1 MRVSLSTSVFV
12 CFCVIFLCGVLWSVY
27 ASTFVTVSPTDY
39 QNILAELRSPAAML
53 SDTQFLEPELPV
65 TPDLFPVHHQH
76 CLNVTLT
83 GSQPPPWSPP
93 RTPPRP
99 CELVLRVPASELPDP
114 IPPKVRRPHIAL
126 NDQLLLS
133 EEEDRVYQ
141 EVEPSKSKSH
151 PVLAECEVDTDMAFS
166 TSSPSLTSISSITPS
181 SPDRTQTTGGR
192 HTCVLIGRQEVVG
205 SKEGTKEVTV
215 AGVAAAE
222 LEGDVKKWLKPDFI
236 ENVDRKCEMII
247 KDKCKWAEEE
257 TKALLERGARSLEN
271 EKLVVEMKGGG
282 HRMEGRDVLSR
293 SRPPGSEFKNNNKL
307 RPQPLE
313 KTLEGE
319 KFEGGREAKA
329 YRGGKMGAA
338 DENLEWTDK
347 EGLPDTHADVC
358 PASEGDVVAE
368 GKTVAR
374 LCPHFWRD
382 PLSTLGS
389 TEEEEEGRGTEGQKE
404 LKGVTKVRLEEMLDQ
419 VEQTEQ
425 EVLSLV
431 GWHSDSSS
439 VNVEPPTPGRSVS
452 SDLLDRRER

>member
-1 MRVSLSTSVFV
+1 M
-12 CFCVIFLCGVLWSVY
+12 LWSVY
-27 ASTFVTVSPTDY
+27 ASTFVIVSPTDY

-53 SDTQFLEPELPV
+53 SVTQFLEPELPV

-76 CLNVTLT
+76 CFNVTLT

-99 CELVLRVPASELPDP
+99 CELVLCVPASELPDP

-133 EEEDRVYQ
+133 EEEDRFYQ
-141 EVEPSKSKSH
+141 EMELSKSKSH
-151 PVLAECEVDTDMAFS
+151 PVLAECELDTDMAFS

-181 SPDRTQTTGGR
+181 SPERPQTAGGR
-192 HTCVLIGRQEVVG
+192 HTCVLIGRQDVVG
-205 SKEGTKEVTV
+205 SKESKKDVKVVGM
-215 AGVAAAE
+215 AAAE

-236 ENVDRKCEMII
+236 KNVDRKCEMII

-257 TKALLERGARSLEN
+257 TNVSLERGGRSSEK
-271 EKLVVEMKGGG
+271 EKLVVEMKGEGS
-282 HRMEGRDVLSR
+282 RMEARDVLSR
-293 SRPPGSEFKNNNKL
+293 SGAQLSPAGSDFKNNNKL
-307 RPQPLE
+307 QPQFVE

-338 DENLEWTDK
+338 DENLEWKDK
-347 EGLPDTHADVC
+347 EGLPGTHRDVC
-358 PASEGDVVAE
+358 LTSEGDVVAE
-368 GKTVAR
+368 GQTVTR
-374 LCPHFWRD
+374 LCPQFWRD
-382 PLSTLGS
+382 HLGTLGS
-389 TEEEEEGRGTEGQKE
+389 TEEEEEGDEELTGGLLLEVEEKGQGTEGQKE
-404 LKGVTKVRLEEMLDQ
+404 LKGVTKVRLEGILDQ
-419 VEQTEQ
+419 VEQTK

>member
-1 MRVSLSTSVFV
+1 M
-12 CFCVIFLCGVLWSVY
+12 LWSVY
-27 ASTFVTVSPTDY
+27 ASTFVIVSPTDY

-53 SDTQFLEPELPV
+53 SDTLFLEPELPV
-65 TPDLFPVHHQH
+65 TPDLSPVHHQH
-76 CLNVTLT
+76 CLNVTLA

-99 CELVLRVPASELPDP
+99 CELALCVPASQLPDP
-114 IPPKVRRPHIAL
+114 NPPKVRRPHIAL

-141 EVEPSKSKSH
+141 GAELSKSKSH
-151 PVLAECEVDTDMAFS
+151 PVLAECELDADMAFS

-181 SPDRTQTTGGR
+181 SPERPQTTGGR
-192 HTCVLIGRQEVVG
+192 HACVPIGRQEVVG
-205 SKEGTKEVTV
+205 SKDSQKDVAV
-215 AGVAAAE
+215 AGMAAAE

-236 ENVDRKCEMII
+236 KNVDRKCEMII
-247 KDKCKWAEEE
+247 KDKCRWAEEE
-257 TKALLERGARSLEN
+257 TRVLLERGGRSLEK
-271 EKLVVEMKGGG
+271 EKLVVEMKGRGSRTG
-282 HRMEGRDVLSR
+282 GRDALSR
-293 SRPPGSEFKNNNKL
+293 PGAQL
-307 RPQPLE
+307 RPA
-313 KTLEGE
+313 EGE

-338 DENLEWTDK
+338 DENLEWEGK
-347 EGLPDTHADVC
+347 ERLPGTHGDVC
-358 PASEGDVVAE
+358 PTSEGDVVA
-368 GKTVAR
+368 GGQTVAR
-374 LCPHFWRD
+374 LCPRFWRD

-389 TEEEEEGRGTEGQKE
+389 TEEEEEGDEELAGGLLLEVEEKGQGTEGQKE
-404 LKGVTKVRLEEMLDQ
+404 LKGVTQVRLEEMLDQ
-419 VEQTEQ
+419 VGQTEK